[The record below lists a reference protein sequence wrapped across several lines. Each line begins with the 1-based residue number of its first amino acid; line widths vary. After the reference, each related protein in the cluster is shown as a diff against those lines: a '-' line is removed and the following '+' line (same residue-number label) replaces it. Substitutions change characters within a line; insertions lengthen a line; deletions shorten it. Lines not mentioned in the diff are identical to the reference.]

1 MSSHIIEIQ
10 GCISREITDQVKRE
24 LILCGAIVDSER
36 TSFNHKPTR
45 LFISLRQNDLV
56 TETTFIN
63 KLRVSSVWTKC
74 HRLIKIQRGTIPSK
88 EKNLLT
94 EK

>member
-10 GCISREITDQVKRE
+10 ECCSKEDTEQVKRE
-24 LILCGAIVDSER
+24 IDLCGAIVDSER

-45 LFISLRQNDLV
+45 LFITIRLGDQA
-56 TETTFIN
+56 TEITFVK
-63 KLRVSSVWTKC
+63 KLRVSKVWTKC
-74 HRLIKIQRGTIPSK
+74 HRLIKIQRGTIPGT
-88 EKNLLT
+88 EKNLLA